1 MDRQQE
7 FVLRTLEERDIR
19 FVRLWFTD
27 VLGTLK
33 SVSVAPAELEAA
45 FEEGIGFD
53 GSAIE
58 GFARVHESDM
68 VAMPDPTTFQVFP
81 FETSQAHSPPPAGA
95 SGESARMFCDIL
107 LPDGTPS
114 WADPRHVLRRALS
127 RAAEKGFT
135 FYTHPEIEF
144 FLLQNG
150 PADGAVPVPVDAGG
164 YFDHTTHAVARDFR
178 RQAVLALE
186 RIGISVE
193 FSHHEVA
200 PGQQEIDLR
209 YADALTTADNIMTFR
224 HMVKEVAL
232 SHGVRASF
240 MPKPFTDQPGNG
252 MHTHLSLF
260 EGERNAFHD
269 PDDPMKLSK
278 VARAFIAGLLAHARE
293 YTAVTNQWVNSYKR
307 LFPQPLAQAITESPA
322 YVCWGHRNRS
332 ALVRVPAY
340 GKPNSARVEI
350 RSLDS
355 ACNPYLAFAVL
366 LGAGLAGIERGYELP
381 PGAEDDV
388 WALSPREREAAGY
401 EPLPENLSEAI
412 GVMARSELVAEVLGE
427 HVFDYVLRNKRVEW
441 EQYRREVTP
450 YERRRYLAV

>member
-45 FEEGIGFD
+45 FAEGIGFD

-81 FETSQAHSPPPAGA
+81 FEGGT

-107 LPDGTPS
+107 MPDGTPS

-127 RAAEKGFT
+127 RAAERGFT

-144 FLLQNG
+144 FLLRDLPG
-150 PADGAVPVPVDAGG
+150 DGSEPVPVDAGG
-164 YFDHTTHAVARDFR
+164 YFDHTTHEVARDFR

-193 FSHHEVA
+193 YSHHEVA

-224 HMVKEVAL
+224 HVVKEVAL

-240 MPKPFTDQPGNG
+240 MPKPFTDEPGSG

-278 VARAFIAGLLAHARE
+278 VARAFIAGLLVHARE
-293 YTAVTNQWVNSYKR
+293 YTAVTNQWANSYKR
-307 LFPQPLAQAITESPA
+307 LFPQQLAEKITESPA
-322 YVCWGHRNRS
+322 YVCWGMLNRS

-355 ACNPYLAFAVL
+355 ACNPYLAFAVM
-366 LGAGLAGIERGYELP
+366 LGAGLAGVENGYELP

-388 WALSPREREAAGY
+388 WALSPAERKAAGY

-412 GVMARSELVAEVLGE
+412 AVMSHSELVADVLGE
-427 HVFDYVLRNKRVEW
+427 HVFDYVLRNKRTEW
-441 EQYRREVTP
+441 EQDRREVTP
-450 YERRRYLAV
+450 YERRRYLSL

>member
-1 MDRQQE
+1 VARGEDDVDRQQE

-45 FEEGIGFD
+45 FDEGIGFD

-81 FETSQAHSPPPAGA
+81 FEGGG

-107 LPDGTPS
+107 QPDGSPS

-144 FLLQNG
+144 FLLESL
-150 PADGAVPVPVDAGG
+150 PADGSPPVPVDAGG

-209 YADALTTADNIMTFR
+209 YADALTTADNVMTFR
-224 HMVKEVAL
+224 HVVKEVAV
-232 SHGVRASF
+232 SQGVEASF
-240 MPKPFTDQPGNG
+240 MPKPFTDQPGSG

-260 EGERNAFHD
+260 EGEHNAFHD
-269 PDDPMKLSK
+269 PGDPMKLSK
-278 VARAFIAGLLAHARE
+278 VGRAFIAGLLHHARE
-293 YTAVTNQWVNSYKR
+293 YTAVTDQWVNSYKR
-307 LFPQPLAQAITESPA
+307 LFPQALPDRITEAPA
-322 YVCWGHRNRS
+322 YVCWGHLNRS
-332 ALVRVPAY
+332 ALVRVPAF
-340 GKPNSARVEI
+340 GKPNSSRVEV

-366 LGAGLAGIERGYELP
+366 LGAGLKGIEEGYELP

-388 WALSPREREAAGY
+388 WSLSPAERKAMGY

-412 GVMARSELVAEVLGE
+412 DVMSGSELVAETLGE
-427 HVFDYVLRNKRVEW
+427 HVFDFFLRNKRAEW
-441 EQYRREVTP
+441 AEYRREVTP
-450 YERRRYLAV
+450 YERQRYLGIM

>member
-1 MDRQQE
+1 MPEENAVERQRE

-33 SVSVAPAELEAA
+33 SVSVAPAELESA

-58 GFARVHESDM
+58 GFARVYESDM
-68 VAMPDPTTFQVFP
+68 IAMPDPTTFQVFP
-81 FETSQAHSPPPAGA
+81 FEGGL

-107 LPDGTPS
+107 LPDNSPS

-127 RAAEKGFT
+127 KAAEKGFT

-144 FLLQNG
+144 FLLESI
-150 PADGAVPVPVDAGG
+150 PADGSAPTPVDSGG
-164 YFDHTTHAVARDFR
+164 YFEHTTHTLARDFR

-224 HMVKEVAL
+224 HVIKEVAL
-232 SHGVRASF
+232 THGVRATF
-240 MPKPFTDQPGNG
+240 MPKPFTDQPGSG

-260 EGERNAFHD
+260 EGERNAFYDPTD
-269 PDDPMKLSK
+269 PDNLSK
-278 VARAFIAGLLAHARE
+278 VGKSFIAGILTHARE
-293 YTAVTNQWVNSYKR
+293 FAAITNQWVNSYKR
-307 LFPQPLAQAITESPA
+307 LFPQTITNSITESPA

-340 GKPNSARVEI
+340 GKPNSARIEV

-355 ACNPYLAFAVL
+355 ACNPYLAFAIL
-366 LGAGLAGIERGYELP
+366 LGAGMKGIEEGYELP
-381 PGAEDDV
+381 AEAEDDV
-388 WALSPREREAAGY
+388 WALSDAERKAMGY
-401 EPLPENLSEAI
+401 EALPGNLSEAI
-412 GVMARSELVAEVLGE
+412 DVMANSELVADVLGE
-427 HVFDYVLRNKRVEW
+427 HVFDFFLRNKRAEW
-441 EQYRREVTP
+441 EEYRRVVTP
-450 YERRRYLAV
+450 FERQRYLGTL